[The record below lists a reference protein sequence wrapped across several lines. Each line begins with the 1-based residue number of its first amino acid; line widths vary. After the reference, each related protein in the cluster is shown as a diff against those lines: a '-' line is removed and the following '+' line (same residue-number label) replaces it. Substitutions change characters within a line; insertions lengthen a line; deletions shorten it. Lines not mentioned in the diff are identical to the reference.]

1 MVLPP
6 LLTAPVCGATSSVT
20 LVIAGASGAVVSGA
34 LSVVPGLV
42 FPALSVAVAVTCS
55 PLVNGVPRE
64 TVKLP
69 SLPVFPDPITF
80 PFASFSV
87 MVLPGSAVPVTVL
100 PSEENLRP
108 EGAFGGVVSGS
119 AGSTGVLG
127 VGLLLLPS
135 SPPPPPPVLAAAAM
149 PPAATMPPRAHG
161 QMAAPPASLPE
172 EASSTSVE
180 AIDSYV
186 AAPVGSSIH
195 HNAPWLSCSTS
206 WLTPCASVT

>member
-1 MVLPP
+1 M
-6 LLTAPVCGATSSVT
+6 T
-20 LVIAGASGAVVSGA
+20 LEPWLI
-34 LSVVPGLV
+34 

-64 TVKLP
+64 TLKLP
-69 SLPVFPDPITF
+69 SLPVFPVPMTL

-87 MVLPGSAVPVTVL
+87 MVLPGSAEPVTVL

-108 EGAFGGVVSGS
+108 EGAFGAVVSGS
-119 AGSTGVLG
+119 AE
-127 VGLLLLPS
+127 LLLL
-135 SPPPPPPVLAAAAM
+135 PPPPPPPPLLAAAAM
-149 PPAATMPPRAHG
+149 PPAAAIPPRAHG
-161 QMAAPPASLPE
+161 QMAAPPASLPDA
-172 EASSTSVE
+172 ASSTSVD

-195 HNAPWLSCSTS
+195 HNAPLLSCRTS